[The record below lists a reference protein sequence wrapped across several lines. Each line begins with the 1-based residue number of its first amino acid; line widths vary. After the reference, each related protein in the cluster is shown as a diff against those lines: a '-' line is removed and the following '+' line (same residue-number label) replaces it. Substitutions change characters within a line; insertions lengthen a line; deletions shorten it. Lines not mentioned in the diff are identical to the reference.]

1 MVVVKNEDVLRK
13 LIEMGYKPYYHKG
26 VGRWYLR
33 KGKER
38 HIIAKELEPL
48 AEKYAKEYEL
58 KRMVEEEERRRR
70 LEEAIELRAR
80 GAPLSEVIEKTGI
93 SRSKFYRA
101 TDELKAERASTPTLQ
116 QPPSPSTI
124 LELPTQLPP
133 QHVSS
138 SNQYY
143 YIKSTFD
150 ELLKE
155 LRDIR
160 SKLKGSASSTQT
172 EAQQVY
178 TIRIPLDDEQP
189 DPLAQVAIAF
199 EEILPPVVPKP
210 FTEKYGMKR
219 VRCRGCGNIL
229 YVRRPLF
236 PSESYV
242 FCENCNALI
251 KIIWF
256 KRYSER

>member
-1 MVVVKNEDVLRK
+1 MNLK
-13 LIEMGYKPYYHKG
+13 L
-26 VGRWYLR
+26 
-33 KGKER
+33 
-38 HIIAKELEPL
+38 KELLP
-48 AEKYAKEYEL
+48 
-58 KRMVEEEERRRR
+58 
-70 LEEAIELRAR
+70 
-80 GAPLSEVIEKTGI
+80 P
-93 SRSKFYRA
+93 
-101 TDELKAERASTPTLQ
+101 PPQ
-116 QPPSPSTI
+116 QPPSPSTL
-124 LELPTQLPP
+124 LEIPTQLPP

-189 DPLAQVAIAF
+189 DPLAQVTIAF
-199 EEILPPVVPKP
+199 EEILPPVVPKH
-210 FTEKYGMKR
+210 FTEKDGMKR
-219 VRCRGCGNIL
+219 VRCCGCRNIL

-242 FCENCNALI
+242 FCENCNAL
-251 KIIWF
+251 
-256 KRYSER
+256 